1 MHLNQL
7 PWITLLR
14 FFSFIILGSVALIT
28 TAAEPKTLQ
37 SLSTALTM
45 HASFDK
51 EIHAD
56 FSKGDRFGYM
66 RKGKDNVQAEPN
78 EEIKIAQGMGKF
90 GGALW
95 FPRKGNSRP
104 QFNNNKVLDYND
116 KNWSSTVSVWLK
128 LDPNKDLEPGYC
140 DPVQIVGND
149 TKKGF
154 IFLEWS
160 KDESPRF
167 FRYAIRPLFNIWNP
181 TNIQWADIPFDKR
194 PMVQVEKAPFS
205 RTDWTHVVFT
215 LENINDKSK
224 KPRGQLFINGEL
236 QGSIENWDLT
246 LGWDPTQVLLVLGA
260 SYVGHMDDLGVFNRA
275 LNEIEIKQL
284 FELKKGIS
292 ELYR

>member
-236 QGSIENWDLT
+236 QGNIENWDLT

>member
-1 MHLNQL
+1 MR
-7 PWITLLR
+7 LL
-14 FFSFIILGSVALIT
+14 SFGIFASAVLFTA
-28 TAAEPKTLQ
+28 AAEPKTLQ
-37 SLSTALTM
+37 PLSSALTM
-45 HASFDK
+45 HASFDND
-51 EIHAD
+51 IHAD
-56 FSKGDRFGYM
+56 FSKGDRFGYIL
-66 RKGKDNVQAEPN
+66 KGKENVKAEAN
-78 EEIKIAQGMGKF
+78 EEVKIAQGAGKF

-95 FPRKGNSRP
+95 FPKKGNYKP
-104 QFNNNKVLDYND
+104 QYNNAKVLNYNEN
-116 KNWSSTVSVWLK
+116 NWSSTVSVWLK

-160 KDESPRF
+160 KDESPRY

-181 TNIQWADIPFDKR
+181 TNVPWADIPFNKR

-205 RTDWTHVVFT
+205 KTEWTHVVFT

-224 KPRGQLFINGEL
+224 KPKGQLFINGKL

-246 LGWDPTQVLLVLGA
+246 FGWDPAQVLLVLGA
-260 SYVGHMDDLGVFNRA
+260 AYVGHMDDLGVFNRA
-275 LNEIEIKQL
+275 LDLIEVKQL
-284 FELKKGIS
+284 FELKQGIS

>member
-56 FSKGDRFGYM
+56 FSKGDRFVYM

-236 QGSIENWDLT
+236 QGNIENWDLT

>member
-1 MHLNQL
+1 MRILN
-7 PWITLLR
+7 
-14 FFSFIILGSVALIT
+14 FIILASASLLT
-28 TAAEPKTLQ
+28 TAAEPITLPP
-37 SLSTALTM
+37 LSTALNM

-56 FSKGDRFGYM
+56 FSKGDRFGYV
-66 RKGKDNVQAEPN
+66 RKGKENVKAESN
-78 EEIKIAQGMGKF
+78 KEVKIAQGAGKF

-95 FPRKGNSRP
+95 FPKKGNFRP
-104 QFNNNKVLDYND
+104 QFNNSKVLDYNE
-116 KNWSSTVSVWLK
+116 KNWSSTISVWLK

-160 KDESPRF
+160 KDESPRY

-181 TNIQWADIPFDKR
+181 TNVQWADIPFNKR

-205 RTDWTHVVFT
+205 RNEWTHVVFT
-215 LENINDKSK
+215 VENINDKSK
-224 KPRGQLFINGEL
+224 KPKGQLFINGKL

-260 SYVGHMDDLGVFNRA
+260 AYVGHMDDLGVFNRA
-275 LNEIEIKQL
+275 LNDTEVKDL

>member
-1 MHLNQL
+1 
-7 PWITLLR
+7 
-14 FFSFIILGSVALIT
+14 
-28 TAAEPKTLQ
+28 
-37 SLSTALTM
+37 M

-56 FSKGDRFGYM
+56 FSKGDRFGYV
-66 RKGKDNVQAEPN
+66 RKGKENVKAESN
-78 EEIKIAQGMGKF
+78 EEAKIAQDAGKF

-95 FPRKGNSRP
+95 FPKKGNFRP
-104 QFNNNKVLDYND
+104 QFNNAKVLDYNE
-116 KNWSSTVSVWLK
+116 KNWSSTISVWLK

-160 KDESPRF
+160 KDESPRY

-181 TNIQWADIPFDKR
+181 TNVQWADIPFNKR

-205 RTDWTHVVFT
+205 RNEWTQVVFT
-215 LENINDKSK
+215 VENINDKSK
-224 KPRGQLFINGEL
+224 KPKGQLFINGKL

-246 LGWDPTQVLLVLGA
+246 LGWDPAQVLLVLGA

-275 LNEIEIKQL
+275 LNETEVKHL

>member
-1 MHLNQL
+1 M
-7 PWITLLR
+7 IMRLL
-14 FFSFIILGSVALIT
+14 SFILLVSSGIL
-28 TAAEPKTLQ
+28 TASAEPITFHP
-37 SLSTALTM
+37 LSTALTM

-56 FSKGDRFGYM
+56 FSKGDRFGYV
-66 RKGKDNVQAEPN
+66 RKGKENVKAESN
-78 EEIKIAQGMGKF
+78 EEVKIAQDAGKF

-95 FPRKGNSRP
+95 FPKKGNFRP
-104 QFNNNKVLDYND
+104 QFNNTKILDYNE
-116 KNWSSTVSVWLK
+116 KNWNSTISVWLK

-154 IFLEWS
+154 IFLEGS
-160 KDESPRF
+160 KDESPRY

-181 TNIQWADIPFDKR
+181 TNVQWADIPFNKR

-205 RTDWTHVVFT
+205 RNEWTHVVFT

-224 KPRGQLFINGEL
+224 KSKGQLFINGKL
-236 QGSIENWDLT
+236 QGSIENWNLT
-246 LGWDPTQVLLVLGA
+246 LDWDPNQVLLVLGA
-260 SYVGHMDDLGVFNRA
+260 SYIGHMDDLGVFNRA
-275 LNEIEIKQL
+275 LNESEVKHL

>member
-1 MHLNQL
+1 MR
-7 PWITLLR
+7 LL
-14 FFSFIILGSVALIT
+14 SFGIFASAVLFT

-37 SLSTALTM
+37 PLSTALTM
-45 HASFDK
+45 HASFDND
-51 EIHAD
+51 IHAD
-56 FSKGDRFGYM
+56 FSKGDRFGYI
-66 RKGKDNVQAEPN
+66 RKGKENVKAEAN
-78 EEIKIAQGMGKF
+78 EEVKIAQGAGKF

-95 FPRKGNSRP
+95 FPKKGNYKP
-104 QFNNNKVLDYND
+104 QYNNAKVLNYNEN
-116 KNWSSTVSVWLK
+116 NWSSTVSVWLK

-160 KDESPRF
+160 KDESPRN

-181 TNIQWADIPFDKR
+181 TNVPWADIPFNKR

-205 RTDWTHVVFT
+205 KTEWTHVVFT

-224 KPRGQLFINGEL
+224 KPKGQLFINRKL

-246 LGWDPTQVLLVLGA
+246 FGWDPAQVLLVLGA
-260 SYVGHMDDLGVFNRA
+260 AYVGHMDDLGVFNRA
-275 LNEIEIKQL
+275 LDLIEVKQL

>member
-1 MHLNQL
+1 MRIL
-7 PWITLLR
+7 
-14 FFSFIILGSVALIT
+14 SFILLASSGILTA
-28 TAAEPKTLQ
+28 AAEPITLHP
-37 SLSTALTM
+37 LSTALTM

-56 FSKGDRFGYM
+56 FSKGDRFGYV
-66 RKGKDNVQAEPN
+66 RKGKENVKAESN
-78 EEIKIAQGMGKF
+78 EEGKIAQGAGKF

-95 FPRKGNSRP
+95 FPKKGNFRP
-104 QFNNNKVLDYND
+104 QFNNGKVLDYNK
-116 KNWSSTVSVWLK
+116 KNWSSTISVWLK

-140 DPVQIVGND
+140 DPIQIVGND

-160 KDESPRF
+160 KDESPRY

-181 TNIQWADIPFDKR
+181 TNVQWADIPFNKR

-205 RTDWTHVVFT
+205 RNEWTHVVFT

-224 KPRGQLFINGEL
+224 KSKGQLFINGKL

-246 LGWDPTQVLLVLGA
+246 LDWDPAQVLLVLGA
-260 SYVGHMDDLGVFNRA
+260 AYVGHMDDLGVFNRA
-275 LNEIEIKQL
+275 LNDTEVKDL

>member
-1 MHLNQL
+1 MRVL
-7 PWITLLR
+7 
-14 FFSFIILGSVALIT
+14 SFIILASASLLT
-28 TAAEPKTLQ
+28 TAAEPITLPP
-37 SLSTALTM
+37 LSTALTM

-56 FSKGDRFGYM
+56 FSKGDRFGYV
-66 RKGKDNVQAEPN
+66 RKGKENVKAESN
-78 EEIKIAQGMGKF
+78 EEAKIAQGAGKF
-90 GGALW
+90 GSALW
-95 FPRKGNSRP
+95 FPKKGNFRP
-104 QFNNNKVLDYND
+104 QFNNAKVLDYNE
-116 KNWSSTVSVWLK
+116 KHWSSTISVWLK

-160 KDESPRF
+160 KDESPRY

-181 TNIQWADIPFDKR
+181 TNVQWADIPFNKR

-205 RTDWTHVVFT
+205 RNEWTHVVFT
-215 LENINDKSK
+215 VENINDKSK
-224 KPRGQLFINGEL
+224 KPKGQLFINGKL

-246 LGWDPTQVLLVLGA
+246 LGWDPAQVLLVLGA

-275 LNEIEIKQL
+275 LNDTEVKDL

-292 ELYR
+292 ELDR

>member
-1 MHLNQL
+1 MRIL
-7 PWITLLR
+7 
-14 FFSFIILGSVALIT
+14 SFIILASASLLT
-28 TAAEPKTLQ
+28 TASEPITLPP
-37 SLSTALTM
+37 LSTALTM

-56 FSKGDRFGYM
+56 FSKGDRFGYV
-66 RKGKDNVQAEPN
+66 RKGKENVKAESN
-78 EEIKIAQGMGKF
+78 EEVKIAQGAGKF
-90 GGALW
+90 GGSLW
-95 FPRKGNSRP
+95 FPKKGNFRP
-104 QFNNNKVLDYND
+104 QFNNSKVLDYNE
-116 KNWSSTVSVWLK
+116 KNWSSTISVWLK
-128 LDPNKDLEPGYC
+128 LDPNRDLEPGYC

-160 KDESPRF
+160 KDESPRY

-181 TNIQWADIPFDKR
+181 TNVQWADIPFNKR

-205 RTDWTHVVFT
+205 RNEWTHVVFT
-215 LENINDKSK
+215 VENINDKSK
-224 KPRGQLFINGEL
+224 KPKGQLFINGKL

-246 LGWDPTQVLLVLGA
+246 LGWDPAQVLLVLGA

-275 LNEIEIKQL
+275 LNETEVKHL

>member
-1 MHLNQL
+1 MRIL
-7 PWITLLR
+7 
-14 FFSFIILGSVALIT
+14 SFIILASASLLT
-28 TAAEPKTLQ
+28 TAAEPKTLHP
-37 SLSTALTM
+37 LSTALTM

-56 FSKGDRFGYM
+56 FSKGDRFGYV
-66 RKGKDNVQAEPN
+66 RKGKENVKAESN
-78 EEIKIAQGMGKF
+78 EEVKIAQGAGKF

-95 FPRKGNSRP
+95 FPKKGNFKP
-104 QFNNNKVLDYND
+104 QFNNAKVLDYNE
-116 KNWSSTVSVWLK
+116 KNWSSTISVWLK

-160 KDESPRF
+160 KDESPRY

-181 TNIQWADIPFDKR
+181 TNVQWADIPFNKR

-205 RTDWTHVVFT
+205 RNEWTHVVFT
-215 LENINDKSK
+215 FENINDKSK
-224 KPRGQLFINGEL
+224 KPKGQLFINGKL

-246 LGWDPTQVLLVLGA
+246 LGWDPAQVLLVLGA

-275 LNEIEIKQL
+275 LNETEVKHL

>member
-1 MHLNQL
+1 
-7 PWITLLR
+7 
-14 FFSFIILGSVALIT
+14 
-28 TAAEPKTLQ
+28 
-37 SLSTALTM
+37 M

-56 FSKGDRFGYM
+56 FSKGDRFGYV
-66 RKGKDNVQAEPN
+66 RKGKENVKAESN
-78 EEIKIAQGMGKF
+78 EEVKIAQGAGKF

-95 FPRKGNSRP
+95 FPKKGNFRP
-104 QFNNNKVLDYND
+104 QFNNSKVLDYNE
-116 KNWSSTVSVWLK
+116 KNWSSTISVWLK

-160 KDESPRF
+160 KDESPRY

-181 TNIQWADIPFDKR
+181 TNVQWADIPFNKR

-205 RTDWTHVVFT
+205 RNEWTHVVFT
-215 LENINDKSK
+215 VENINDKSK
-224 KPRGQLFINGEL
+224 KPKGQLFINGKL

-260 SYVGHMDDLGVFNRA
+260 AYVGHMDDLGVFNRA
-275 LNEIEIKQL
+275 LNDTEVTDL

>member
-1 MHLNQL
+1 
-7 PWITLLR
+7 
-14 FFSFIILGSVALIT
+14 
-28 TAAEPKTLQ
+28 
-37 SLSTALTM
+37 M

-56 FSKGDRFGYM
+56 FSKGDRFGYV
-66 RKGKDNVQAEPN
+66 RKGKENVKAESN
-78 EEIKIAQGMGKF
+78 KEVKIAQGAGKF

-95 FPRKGNSRP
+95 FPKKGNFRP
-104 QFNNNKVLDYND
+104 QFNNAKVLDYNE
-116 KNWSSTVSVWLK
+116 KNWSSTISVWLK

-160 KDESPRF
+160 KDESPRY

-181 TNIQWADIPFDKR
+181 TNVQWADIPFNKR

-205 RTDWTHVVFT
+205 RNEWTHVVFT
-215 LENINDKSK
+215 VENINDKSK
-224 KPRGQLFINGEL
+224 KPKGQLFINGKL

-260 SYVGHMDDLGVFNRA
+260 AYVGHMDDLGVFNRA
-275 LNEIEIKQL
+275 LNDTEVKDL

>member
-1 MHLNQL
+1 MRILN
-7 PWITLLR
+7 
-14 FFSFIILGSVALIT
+14 FIILASASLLT
-28 TAAEPKTLQ
+28 TAAEPITLPP
-37 SLSTALTM
+37 LSTALTM
-45 HASFDK
+45 HASLDK

-56 FSKGDRFGYM
+56 FSKGDRFGYV
-66 RKGKDNVQAEPN
+66 RKGKENVKAESN
-78 EEIKIAQGMGKF
+78 EEVKIAQGAGKF

-95 FPRKGNSRP
+95 FPKKGNFRP
-104 QFNNNKVLDYND
+104 QFNNSKVLDYNE
-116 KNWSSTVSVWLK
+116 KNWSSTISVWLK

-160 KDESPRF
+160 KDESPRY

-181 TNIQWADIPFDKR
+181 TNVQWADIPFNKR

-205 RTDWTHVVFT
+205 RNEWTHVVFT
-215 LENINDKSK
+215 VENINDKSK
-224 KPRGQLFINGEL
+224 KPKGQLFINGKL

-275 LNEIEIKQL
+275 LNDTEVKDL